1 MSFSVRLFYNKTTVG
16 KEYKEPKGRNGG
28 AMLKLEYDKKEIE
41 GVIDKIVKKTMNM
54 DLTWDWP
61 CGVAYYGISDAY
73 EDRQEG
79 ISGSV
84 KGSYRRTDRSGT
96 AQGMDSKRLCHGTL
110 PDHLIPGH
118 RRAAV
123 S

>member
-1 MSFSVRLFYNKTTVG
+1 MG

-73 EDRQEG
+73 EKTIQASCG
-79 ISGSV
+79 PFCPV
-84 KGSYRRTDRSGT
+84 PF
-96 AQGMDSKRLCHGTL
+96 C
-110 PDHLIPGH
+110 GH
-118 RRAAV
+118 PAW
-123 S
+123 